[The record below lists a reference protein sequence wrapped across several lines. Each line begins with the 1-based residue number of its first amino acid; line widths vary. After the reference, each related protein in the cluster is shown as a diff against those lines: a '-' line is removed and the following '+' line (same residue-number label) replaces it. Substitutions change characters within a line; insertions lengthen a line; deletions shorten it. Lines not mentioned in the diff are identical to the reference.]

1 MDPELR
7 PAWSAQC
14 MPGHLGLCSETLSWV
29 NNNFLSRSCRRTI
42 DRCRKNYL
50 VPCLHSTDQVSQ
62 GIQGTKE
69 FRSCS
74 WDKTRPC
81 NLALHCYFKFKQTPS
96 MDRNDYNS
104 IHPKEIRH
112 ILNIT
117 MMHVYTRTHICMCV
131 CMCVYI
137 CMNVHIGHTKNWT
150 KAFLMCAKKLSL
162 NHIPALL
169 LFSLRED
176 LPAFPRLFLNLG
188 SYCLSLL
195 ISWDFQ
201 PLQQG
206 LALQSHNRE
215 VASNHTN
222 T

>member
-137 CMNVHIGHTKNWT
+137 CACVTTCICIYVS
-150 KAFLMCAKKLSL
+150 MCAHLGP
-162 NHIPALL
+162 I
-169 LFSLRED
+169 LFYYIE
-176 LPAFPRLFLNLG
+176 AQWPRNW
-188 SYCLSLL
+188 
-195 ISWDFQ
+195 I
-201 PLQQG
+201 
-206 LALQSHNRE
+206 SHNL
-215 VASNHTN
+215 ASKT
-222 T
+222 